1 MNVSEPEPGASV
13 GETDAQDERSRAG
26 VVAGPP
32 QRWTILVV
40 DDEPDMLE
48 NVARI
53 LQRGPYVCLTAS
65 SARDALALLDR
76 ERLDLILTDLRMPGI
91 DGLRLIRA
99 ARRLRPATP
108 IVMVTAY
115 AADRAAQAGLL
126 AGATALLTKP
136 FTAAQLLE
144 TTRKILQDPDG
155 SKDRA

>member
-1 MNVSEPEPGASV
+1 MNVNQPEPGASV
-13 GETDAQDERSRAG
+13 GETDAQDARRRAG
-26 VVAGPP
+26 VAGPP

-53 LQRGPYVCLTAS
+53 LQRGPYVCLTAP

-91 DGLRLIRA
+91 DGLRLVREA
-99 ARRLRPATP
+99 KRLRPATP

-115 AADRAAQAGLL
+115 AADSAAQAALL

-144 TTRKILQDPDG
+144 TTRKILQDP
-155 SKDRA
+155 AAP

>member
-1 MNVSEPEPGASV
+1 MSQSEPHASAGEIDGPEAGRGAGAV
-13 GETDAQDERSRAG
+13 GRPR
-26 VVAGPP
+26 
-32 QRWTILVV
+32 RWTILVV

-53 LQRGPYVCLTAS
+53 LQRGPYVCLTAP

-76 ERLDLILTDLRMPGI
+76 ERPDLILTDLRMPGI
-91 DGLRLIRA
+91 DGLTLIREVK
-99 ARRLRPATP
+99 RLRPTTP

-115 AADRAAQAGLL
+115 AADSAAQAGLL

-155 SKDRA
+155 SKDRP

>member
-1 MNVSEPEPGASV
+1 MNVSQPEPRAS
-13 GETDAQDERSRAG
+13 GETDGHDAGSRAG
-26 VVAGPP
+26 AAEPP
-32 QRWTILVV
+32 RQRTILVV

-65 SARDALALLDR
+65 SAQHALALLDR

-91 DGLRLIRA
+91 DGLTLIREA
-99 ARRLRPATP
+99 KRLRPTTP

-115 AADRAAQAGLL
+115 AADSAAQAALL

-144 TTRKILQDPDG
+144 TTRKILQDPDRP
-155 SKDRA
+155 KDRP

>member
-1 MNVSEPEPGASV
+1 MNVSQPEPGASV
-13 GETDAQDERSRAG
+13 GETDAQDARSRPG
-26 VVAGPP
+26 VAGPP

-91 DGLRLIRA
+91 DGLRLIREA
-99 ARRLRPATP
+99 KRLRPATP

-115 AADRAAQAGLL
+115 AADSAAQAGLL

-144 TTRKILQDPDG
+144 TARKILQNPD
-155 SKDRA
+155 AP

>member
-1 MNVSEPEPGASV
+1 MSQPEPGAV
-13 GETDAQDERSRAG
+13 GRPR
-26 VVAGPP
+26 
-32 QRWTILVV
+32 RWTILVV

-91 DGLRLIRA
+91 DGLRLIREA
-99 ARRLRPATP
+99 KRLRPATP

-115 AADRAAQAGLL
+115 AADSAAQAALL

-155 SKDRA
+155 P